1 MQYYYYQKE
10 GGTEVWKPI
19 PETKLDTIEGS
30 MFRTILSVDV
40 PVSDDA
46 TKEQLASIK
55 YKGPLY
61 FDLDDAAS
69 PASTAQHAVAL
80 VKKLE
85 DHGVFPSM
93 LEIYASGGKGFHI
106 LVPEE
111 CFLTKP
117 PKQGLPNLPAIF
129 KEMAFQ
135 LAVPSMDYRVY
146 TARKG
151 RMFRCHNVL
160 RPNGMYKVHLSVA
173 ELEAVAEL
181 DKEEAEAHYKTLCAA
196 PRKTLDVPSDAPDL
210 ATGLLALFDQ
220 CKAKVSKV
228 AAKTKKRKPTKL
240 PENLPSFEAMLKG
253 EGVKGDVGFHPIA
266 MQIAITAHA
275 KGMSREALLEAAEGL
290 CNNHES
296 DGHRYNTP
304 AKRREELGRMWDYTE
319 DNPCY
324 EYSSAAIS
332 SLLTHSAPDLKGLDV
347 TDEEVQAGIDNP
359 DEGVVVEDEY
369 EHAGVVMT
377 KRGAFMLTEHGPK
390 QLTAMSFENASELV
404 STENNQVSVVQADVL
419 IAGNKVGTK
428 VFELDTF
435 NSVSNLNKMTMR
447 YGQSFSGNDVQA
459 RGMYMRLVEKARK
472 AKNRMYAVNREGL
485 DVVSIPFHEDPE
497 LQQPFMIWADAEGVT
512 PEPKIK
518 EKNVI
523 FKFVGFPDDRGQ
535 FQSDLS
541 TSPSL
546 AALIKDEDQKKQ
558 MLEFCHNLLE
568 CQKPAYLGRLL
579 GWMVACHYRMLF
591 HKLYAK
597 FPLLHVNGSAGQGK
611 CLGFDTPV
619 LMADGTVKV
628 VQNVKVGDKLLSP
641 LGGVNTVM
649 SLARGREKLYLVK
662 QNKADNYVVNASH
675 ILSLKHTARKSFTFA
690 DGTRI
695 SSKDEPGL
703 VHVTAE
709 TYYKSGASKSIFYG
723 WKPAQVEFEGG
734 EPLQLDPY
742 CFGAWLGDGISAQ
755 AMLGKPFCGM
765 VQRWLDYAT
774 ELDCAVTKGG
784 EDNCPTWAVVSKSS
798 ENRNHLK
805 DKLRAEGVLS
815 NKHIPHKYKTASIQE
830 RLELLA
836 GLIDSDGTVNNSGF
850 RFDSVSEQLANDV
863 AFVARSVGLRATVS
877 KDTYYSKMVNG
888 EHTMYHVYITGDV
901 TKIPTMDKEPSQ
913 RVAKDNALITGIQ
926 LEDIG
931 EGDYYG
937 FTLDGDRLFML
948 GDFTATHNTEMVKFL
963 ATLHYHQQEPKMLTP
978 TSTLFAV
985 QYAAAGSASIPLILD
1000 EFKPSE
1006 MNIQA
1011 YDRFKLMMR
1020 DAYNCRSVE
1029 RGGGTRENSDY
1040 RAVHTTQLSAPICF
1054 IAEAAESESALMER
1068 VVLLTLIKPA
1078 GIQLTKYK
1086 DRFDAAVSSK
1096 HFLSSIGQ
1104 YLAAGIVRKYSLEML
1119 NEEFSPL
1126 LARARK
1132 RLMLTGEEENL
1143 SAEDMARRA
1152 GAKDRTVFNYAVAEF
1167 GLSKFQNLLTSIF
1180 GDEFSKVFAEMREG
1194 LYDSVDELQAQTL
1207 PEWLKVFNCFA
1218 DMSRSDE
1225 MATYYLAEG
1234 KDYAFVNYDGRS
1246 CIELYARA
1254 CYFKYR
1260 AYCSTARSKPLFP
1273 SEAAFVHALS
1283 GLTALVAK
1291 GAHVDLDCPGGS
1303 HVFDLDLL
1311 RSAGFLTPGK

>member
-1 MQYYYYQKE
+1 MNYFYVQQN
-10 GGTEVWKPI
+10 GGDEVWKPV
-19 PETKLDTIEGS
+19 PETKLDTVDGA

-61 FDLDDAAS
+61 FDLDDAQS
-69 PASTAQHAVAL
+69 PASTAKDAVEL

-85 DHGVFPSM
+85 DTGVFPGM
-93 LEIYASGGKGFHI
+93 LEIYASGGKGFHV

-135 LAVPSMDYRVY
+135 LAVPSMDFRVY

-151 RMFRCHNVL
+151 RMFRCANVQ
-160 RPNGMYKVHLSVA
+160 RPNGLYKVRLSYA
-173 ELEAVAEL
+173 ELAAIAEL
-181 DKEEAEAHYKTLCAA
+181 DAEEGAAHYQMLCAA
-196 PRKTLDVPSDAPDL
+196 PRKALDIEQDAPDL

-220 CKAKVSKV
+220 CKAKVSKI
-228 AAKTKKRKPTKL
+228 AAKTKKRKPPKL
-240 PENLPSFEAMLKG
+240 PENLPSFEAMLNG
-253 EGVKGDVGFHPIA
+253 EGIKGDVGFHLIA
-266 MQIAITAHA
+266 MQVAITAHA
-275 KGMSREALLEAAEGL
+275 KGMSREGLLEAAAGL
-290 CNNHES
+290 CEKHES
-296 DGHRYNTP
+296 DGYRYNTP
-304 AKRREELGRMWDYTE
+304 TKRRDELGRMWDYTE

-324 EYSSAAIS
+324 EYSSAAIG
-332 SLLTHSAPDLKGLDV
+332 SLLSHSAPDLKGLDV

-359 DEGVVVEDEY
+359 DAGVVIEDEY

-377 KRGAFMLTEHGPK
+377 KRGAFMLTENGPK

-419 IAGNKVGTK
+419 IAGQRVGTK

-485 DVVSIPFHEDPE
+485 DVVSIPFHDDPD

-512 PEPKIK
+512 PEPRIK

-541 TSPSL
+541 TSPPLS
-546 AALIKDEDQKKQ
+546 ALVKDEDQKKQ

-591 HKLYAK
+591 HKLYVK

-611 CLGFDTPV
+611 
-619 LMADGTVKV
+619 
-628 VQNVKVGDKLLSP
+628 
-641 LGGVNTVM
+641 
-649 SLARGREKLYLVK
+649 
-662 QNKADNYVVNASH
+662 
-675 ILSLKHTARKSFTFA
+675 
-690 DGTRI
+690 
-695 SSKDEPGL
+695 
-703 VHVTAE
+703 
-709 TYYKSGASKSIFYG
+709 
-723 WKPAQVEFEGG
+723 
-734 EPLQLDPY
+734 
-742 CFGAWLGDGISAQ
+742 
-755 AMLGKPFCGM
+755 
-765 VQRWLDYAT
+765 T
-774 ELDCAVTKGG
+774 ELT
-784 EDNCPTWAVVSKSS
+784 
-798 ENRNHLK
+798 
-805 DKLRAEGVLS
+805 
-815 NKHIPHKYKTASIQE
+815 
-830 RLELLA
+830 RL
-836 GLIDSDGTVNNSGF
+836 
-850 RFDSVSEQLANDV
+850 
-863 AFVARSVGLRATVS
+863 
-877 KDTYYSKMVNG
+877 M
-888 EHTMYHVYITGDV
+888 
-901 TKIPTMDKEPSQ
+901 
-913 RVAKDNALITGIQ
+913 
-926 LEDIG
+926 
-931 EGDYYG
+931 
-937 FTLDGDRLFML
+937 
-948 GDFTATHNTEMVKFL
+948 

-1006 MNIQA
+1006 MNVQA

-1086 DRFDAAVSSK
+1086 DRFDAAVGSK

-1104 YLAAGIVRKYSLEML
+1104 YLAAGIVRKYSLEAL
-1119 NEEFSPL
+1119 NEEFSPI

-1180 GDEFSKVFAEMREG
+1180 GDEFSKVFHEMREG

-1218 DMSRSDE
+1218 DMSRAE
-1225 MATYYLAEG
+1225 EVATYYLTEG

-1246 CIELYARA
+1246 CIELYARS

-1260 AYCSTARSKPLFP
+1260 AYCGTARSKPLFP
-1273 SEAAFVHALS
+1273 SEAAFIHALS

>member
-160 RPNGMYKVHLSVA
+160 RPNGMYKVRLSVA
-173 ELEAVAEL
+173 ELETVAEF
-181 DKEEAEAHYKTLCAA
+181 DKEEAEAHYKTLCSK
-196 PRKTLDVPSDAPDL
+196 PRKTLDVPSDEPDL

-485 DVVSIPFHEDPE
+485 DVVSISFHEDPD

-579 GWMVACHYRMLF
+579 GWMVSCHYRMLF

-597 FPLLHVNGSAGQGK
+597 FPLLHINGSAGQGK
-611 CLGFDTPV
+611 
-619 LMADGTVKV
+619 
-628 VQNVKVGDKLLSP
+628 
-641 LGGVNTVM
+641 
-649 SLARGREKLYLVK
+649 
-662 QNKADNYVVNASH
+662 
-675 ILSLKHTARKSFTFA
+675 
-690 DGTRI
+690 
-695 SSKDEPGL
+695 
-703 VHVTAE
+703 
-709 TYYKSGASKSIFYG
+709 
-723 WKPAQVEFEGG
+723 
-734 EPLQLDPY
+734 
-742 CFGAWLGDGISAQ
+742 
-755 AMLGKPFCGM
+755 
-765 VQRWLDYAT
+765 T
-774 ELDCAVTKGG
+774 ELT
-784 EDNCPTWAVVSKSS
+784 
-798 ENRNHLK
+798 
-805 DKLRAEGVLS
+805 
-815 NKHIPHKYKTASIQE
+815 
-830 RLELLA
+830 RL
-836 GLIDSDGTVNNSGF
+836 I
-850 RFDSVSEQLANDV
+850 
-863 AFVARSVGLRATVS
+863 
-877 KDTYYSKMVNG
+877 
-888 EHTMYHVYITGDV
+888 
-901 TKIPTMDKEPSQ
+901 
-913 RVAKDNALITGIQ
+913 
-926 LEDIG
+926 
-931 EGDYYG
+931 
-937 FTLDGDRLFML
+937 
-948 GDFTATHNTEMVKFL
+948 

-1040 RAVHTTQLSAPICF
+1040 RSVHTTQLSAPICF

-1143 SAEDMARRA
+1143 SAEDLAKRA

-1180 GDEFSKVFAEMREG
+1180 GDEFNKVFAEMREG
-1194 LYDSVDELQAQTL
+1194 LYDSVEELQAQTL

-1260 AYCSTARSKPLFP
+1260 AYCGTARSKPLFP

>member
-1 MQYYYYQKE
+1 MNYFYVQQN
-10 GGTEVWKPI
+10 GGEEVWKPI
-19 PETKLDTIEGS
+19 PETKLDTIDGA
-30 MFRTILSVDV
+30 MFRTVLSVDV

-61 FDLDDAAS
+61 FDLDDAES
-69 PASTAQHAVAL
+69 PASTAKYAVEL
-80 VKKLE
+80 VQKLE
-85 DHGVFPSM
+85 ETGVFPAM

-117 PKQGLPNLPAIF
+117 PKQGLPHLPAIF

-151 RMFRCHNVL
+151 RMFRCANVL
-160 RPNGMYKVHLSVA
+160 RPNGLYKVRLSHSELVAIA
-173 ELEAVAEL
+173 ELEP
-181 DKEEAEAHYKTLCAA
+181 EEGEAHYRMLCAA
-196 PRKTLDVPSDAPDL
+196 PRKALDVEQDEPDL

-220 CKAKVSKV
+220 CKSKVSKI
-228 AAKTKKRKPTKL
+228 AAKTKKRKPPKL

-253 EGVKGDVGFHPIA
+253 EGIKGDTGFHSIA

-275 KGMSREALLEAAEGL
+275 KGMSREALLEAAAGL
-290 CNNHES
+290 CEKHES
-296 DGHRYNTP
+296 DGYRYDTP
-304 AKRREELGRMWDYTE
+304 TKRRDELARMWDYTE

-324 EYSSAAIS
+324 EYSSAAIG
-332 SLLTHSAPDLKGLDV
+332 SLLSHSAPDLKGLDV
-347 TDEEVQAGIDNP
+347 TDEEVQAGITNP
-359 DEGVVVEDEY
+359 DDGVVVEDEY

-377 KRGAFMLTEHGPK
+377 KRGAFMLTENGPK
-390 QLTAMSFENASELV
+390 QLTAMSFDNASELV

-419 IAGNKVGTK
+419 IAGQKVATK

-485 DVVSIPFHEDPE
+485 DVVSIPFHDDPE
-497 LQQPFMIWADAEGVT
+497 LQQPFMVWADAEGVT
-512 PEPKIK
+512 PEPRIK
-518 EKNVI
+518 DKNII

-546 AALIKDEDQKKQ
+546 AALIKDDTQKEQ
-558 MLEFCHNLLE
+558 MRKAMHDVLE

-591 HKLYAK
+591 HKLYGK

-611 CLGFDTPV
+611 
-619 LMADGTVKV
+619 
-628 VQNVKVGDKLLSP
+628 
-641 LGGVNTVM
+641 
-649 SLARGREKLYLVK
+649 
-662 QNKADNYVVNASH
+662 
-675 ILSLKHTARKSFTFA
+675 
-690 DGTRI
+690 
-695 SSKDEPGL
+695 
-703 VHVTAE
+703 
-709 TYYKSGASKSIFYG
+709 
-723 WKPAQVEFEGG
+723 
-734 EPLQLDPY
+734 
-742 CFGAWLGDGISAQ
+742 
-755 AMLGKPFCGM
+755 
-765 VQRWLDYAT
+765 
-774 ELDCAVTKGG
+774 
-784 EDNCPTWAVVSKSS
+784 
-798 ENRNHLK
+798 
-805 DKLRAEGVLS
+805 
-815 NKHIPHKYKTASIQE
+815 
-830 RLELLA
+830 
-836 GLIDSDGTVNNSGF
+836 
-850 RFDSVSEQLANDV
+850 
-863 AFVARSVGLRATVS
+863 
-877 KDTYYSKMVNG
+877 
-888 EHTMYHVYITGDV
+888 
-901 TKIPTMDKEPSQ
+901 
-913 RVAKDNALITGIQ
+913 
-926 LEDIG
+926 
-931 EGDYYG
+931 
-937 FTLDGDRLFML
+937 
-948 GDFTATHNTEMVKFL
+948 TEMVKFL

-985 QYAAAGSASIPLILD
+985 QYAAAGSASIPLVLD

-1006 MNIQA
+1006 MNVQA

-1020 DAYNCRSVE
+1020 DAYNCRNVE

-1078 GIQLTKYK
+1078 GIQLTRYK
-1086 DRFDAAVSSK
+1086 ERFDAAVSNK

-1104 YLAAGIVRKYSLEML
+1104 YIAAGIVRKYSLESL
-1119 NEEFSPL
+1119 NEEFAPI
-1126 LARARK
+1126 LAKARR

-1143 SAEDMARRA
+1143 TAEDMMRRA

-1167 GLSKFQNLLTSIF
+1167 GLQKFENLLTSIF
-1180 GDEFSKVFAEMREG
+1180 GNEYKEVFKDMHAG
-1194 LYDSVDELQAQTL
+1194 LYDSVEELQAQTL

-1218 DMSRSDE
+1218 DMSKSDE
-1225 MATYYLAEG
+1225 MTPYYLAEG
-1234 KDYAFVNYDGRS
+1234 KDYAFVNYDGKS
-1246 CIELYARA
+1246 CIELYSRA

-1260 AYCSTARSKPLFP
+1260 AYAGTARLKPLFP
-1273 SEAAFVHALS
+1273 SEAAFIHALN

-1303 HVFDLDLL
+1303 HVFDLDVL

>member
-160 RPNGMYKVHLSVA
+160 RPNGMYKVRLSVA
-173 ELEAVAEL
+173 ELETVAEL
-181 DKEEAEAHYKTLCAA
+181 DKEEAEAHYKALCAA
-196 PRKTLDVPSDAPDL
+196 PRKVLDVEQDAPDL

-597 FPLLHVNGSAGQGK
+597 FPLLHINGSAGQGK
-611 CLGFDTPV
+611 
-619 LMADGTVKV
+619 
-628 VQNVKVGDKLLSP
+628 
-641 LGGVNTVM
+641 
-649 SLARGREKLYLVK
+649 
-662 QNKADNYVVNASH
+662 
-675 ILSLKHTARKSFTFA
+675 
-690 DGTRI
+690 
-695 SSKDEPGL
+695 
-703 VHVTAE
+703 
-709 TYYKSGASKSIFYG
+709 
-723 WKPAQVEFEGG
+723 
-734 EPLQLDPY
+734 
-742 CFGAWLGDGISAQ
+742 
-755 AMLGKPFCGM
+755 
-765 VQRWLDYAT
+765 T
-774 ELDCAVTKGG
+774 ELT
-784 EDNCPTWAVVSKSS
+784 
-798 ENRNHLK
+798 
-805 DKLRAEGVLS
+805 
-815 NKHIPHKYKTASIQE
+815 
-830 RLELLA
+830 RL
-836 GLIDSDGTVNNSGF
+836 I
-850 RFDSVSEQLANDV
+850 
-863 AFVARSVGLRATVS
+863 
-877 KDTYYSKMVNG
+877 
-888 EHTMYHVYITGDV
+888 
-901 TKIPTMDKEPSQ
+901 
-913 RVAKDNALITGIQ
+913 
-926 LEDIG
+926 
-931 EGDYYG
+931 
-937 FTLDGDRLFML
+937 
-948 GDFTATHNTEMVKFL
+948 

-1143 SAEDMARRA
+1143 SAEDLAKRA

-1180 GDEFSKVFAEMREG
+1180 GDEFNKVFAEMREG
-1194 LYDSVDELQAQTL
+1194 LYDSVEELQAQTL

-1260 AYCSTARSKPLFP
+1260 AYCGTARSKPLFP

-1311 RSAGFLTPGK
+1311 RSAGFLAPGK